1 MRLFS
6 RSGDDISA
14 SFPELVLP
22 LSSNVVLD
30 GELLAGTPSNLGSF
44 NDLQQRLNRK
54 KASQKLQETQPV
66 FIRCYDILQQ
76 NDEDLRRFPLSQRRS
91 ILEAHLEKLGSDK
104 LDISPLV
111 DSSDWSSL
119 DERRLSCR
127 DDGLIEGLML
137 KRKDSTYQIG
147 RVTGQWYKWKRNP
160 LFADVV
166 IMYAQRG
173 HGRRSSQYSDFTFGA
188 WQDTEEGRQLVP
200 VGKAYSGFTDEEL
213 KKLDKFVRQHTTSRF
228 GPVRE
233 VEHKLVIEAAFDSI
247 HISKRHK
254 SGLAMRFPRFHTIR
268 WDKDPED
275 ADTVAT
281 LHNLVS

>member
-1 MRLFS
+1 M
-6 RSGDDISA
+6 
-14 SFPELVLP
+14 P